1 MFAVSSPSS
10 CLHKL
15 KYLQELIEWFAAE
28 LLTVEDGV
36 FNDSSKM
43 YIEMATTHHQ

>member
-43 YIEMATTHHQ
+43 DIAMATTHHQ